1 MKINSPMGYGVVE
14 GEPAASPE
22 RPAGGSGR
30 SDYAVIIPA
39 FNEHASIAAVI
50 RQIQQYTTADIIVVD
65 DYSRDDTVA
74 QARAAGARVITLA
87 QHLGAWGAVQTG
99 LRYALKND
107 YRIAVTMDADGQHD
121 PSYIPALLE
130 PILQDR
136 ADVTIGAAP
145 ARVSKAR
152 RIAWHW
158 FRLLTGLKIEDITS
172 GFRAYNKSA
181 MRIMVKSTASLLDY
195 QDVGVLLMLRNG
207 QQRIRE
213 VPVCMQ
219 ARCDGKSR
227 VFSSWFVVAKYM
239 LHTSLLTLARLDR
252 PKSAAVDKKL

>member
-1 MKINSPMGYGVVE
+1 MTENTVHY
-14 GEPAASPE
+14 PADTGAQIRSSN
-22 RPAGGSGR
+22 ADR

-39 FNEHASIAAVI
+39 FNEDASIATVI
-50 RQIQQYTTADIIVVD
+50 RKIQQHSTADIIVVD
-65 DYSRDDTVA
+65 DFSRDGTVA
-74 QARAAGARVITLA
+74 KARGTGARVLTLA

-107 YRIAVTMDADGQHD
+107 YQIAITMDADGQHD
-121 PSYIPALLE
+121 PAYIPALLQ
-130 PILQDR
+130 PILQNQ

-145 ARVSKAR
+145 ARISNAR
-152 RIAWHW
+152 RIAWQW

-172 GFRAYNKSA
+172 GFRAYNKNS
-181 MRIMVKSTASLLDY
+181 MRIMVKSAASLLDY

-207 QQRIRE
+207 NQRICE

-219 ARCDGKSR
+219 SRSDGKSR

-252 PKSAAVDKKL
+252 PKAAIYKKPV